1 MSSDGKGIPALLD
14 FFLRKDRKRFFL
26 AFVDAAIAHIP
37 GLTDIQIATP
47 QPNLRR
53 VDLVVDHDFVISADQ
68 SSVGVRLML
77 FFLALAY
84 HPEPPELIL
93 IEEPERG
100 VHPSR
105 LSDIIQLFRG
115 LTEGAQTPGASQVI
129 LTTHSPYLLDLIDI
143 DRDGV
148 LIFQRE
154 EDGSRT
160 VHPADAD
167 RLKVFLDEFHLGEVW
182 YNEGEAGM
190 IRPAQKSVR
199 NRPGYRPSRQVAA
212 DLSGTFWMRRDYAA
226 LTAADRRKKR
236 PTRLRCQRFWK
247 PRRSRGALGFR
258 QPSIWGN
265 VRVGPGTGGPAYP
278 PQQTKFGVCS
288 TPWERRTA
296 SSGPAPKGLNIP
308 DRGEAPVAEVL
319 ALPFTSA
326 HTMAQPLRSKPVHL
340 PRFTASPRMEYPAII
355 GPRPAQRHPDVPRAH
370 RSARPVSGAALPQT
384 VRRKP

>member
-1 MSSDGKGIPALLD
+1 MITKIDLQNFRCFKSVSAGLSPLTVLIGKNDTGKSAFLDALMLLSAGPDRRLKLSEDIWHFQVKDLKLNMAAQFEEKKDNAILWNRVTSNKPYCNKNFQTNKSSLFNLPHTGPVMVSPGISESEGPPGLSSDGKGIPALLD
-14 FFLRKDRKRFFL
+14 FFLRKDRKRFFS
-26 AFVDAAIAHIP
+26 FVDAAIAHIP

-190 IRPAQKSVR
+190 IRPAQKSKSKSLSV
-199 NRPGYRPSRQVAA
+199 SRQVSG
-212 DLSGTFWMRRDYAA
+212 LSADYA
-226 LTAADRRKKR
+226 D
-236 PTRLRCQRFWK
+236 
-247 PRRSRGALGFR
+247 
-258 QPSIWGN
+258 
-265 VRVGPGTGGPAYP
+265 
-278 PQQTKFGVCS
+278 
-288 TPWERRTA
+288 
-296 SSGPAPKGLNIP
+296 
-308 DRGEAPVAEVL
+308 
-319 ALPFTSA
+319 
-326 HTMAQPLRSKPVHL
+326 
-340 PRFTASPRMEYPAII
+340 
-355 GPRPAQRHPDVPRAH
+355 
-370 RSARPVSGAALPQT
+370 
-384 VRRKP
+384 